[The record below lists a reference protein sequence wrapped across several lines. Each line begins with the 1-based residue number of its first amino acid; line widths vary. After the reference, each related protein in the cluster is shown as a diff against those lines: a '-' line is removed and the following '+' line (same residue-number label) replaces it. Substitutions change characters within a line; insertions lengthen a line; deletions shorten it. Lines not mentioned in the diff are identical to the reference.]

1 MLIEQPL
8 AFFSVI
14 TPEIDSWLTCSNDV
28 QVELYLS
35 EQPPLELQVIPAPLN
50 CEVAEE
56 CEIFVWAYAGALT
69 PNTVLAAAN
78 RPTSRYAY
86 RCQFSC

>member
-1 MLIEQPL
+1 MI
-8 AFFSVI
+8 
-14 TPEIDSWLTCSNDV
+14 CSNDV
-28 QVELYLS
+28 QVEFDLV
-35 EQPPLELQVIPAPLN
+35 EQFPLELQVIPTELN

-56 CEIFVWAYAGALT
+56 CEIFVTTYAGALT

-86 RCQFSC
+86 RCPFSC